1 MHEVVELERVEL
13 TGVRAREA
21 FTDALEPRSELAFV
35 IVADH
40 LASGTPGLLARVRHS
55 QTNAT
60 VRAVALPADVRQAAV
75 AQVERYCETRVP
87 EDMRSHVRIEHSV
100 RGNAIT
106 IVERRPPWRDDIGAE
121 WSSTKVAQL
130 RYDGA
135 NWALYCSDR
144 SGRWWRYDEA
154 APARDVAPL
163 LAAIDEDV
171 TGIFWG

>member
-21 FTDALEPRSELAFV
+21 FTDALEQRSELAFV

-60 VRAVALPADVRQAAV
+60 VRAMALPADVRQAAV

-87 EDMRSHVRIEHSV
+87 VDMRSHVRIEHSV

-106 IVERRPPWRDDIGAE
+106 IVERRPAM
-121 WSSTKVAQL
+121 A
-130 RYDGA
+130 
-135 NWALYCSDR
+135 
-144 SGRWWRYDEA
+144 
-154 APARDVAPL
+154 
-163 LAAIDEDV
+163 
-171 TGIFWG
+171 

>member
-1 MHEVVELERVEL
+1 MDHLVELKGVE
-13 TGVRAREA
+13 
-21 FTDALEPRSELAFV
+21 
-35 IVADH
+35 
-40 LASGTPGLLARVRHS
+40 LARVQPRKAVADVPEQPSELHR
-55 QTNAT
+55 QTDAT
-60 VRAVALPADVRQAAV
+60 VPTMTLPVDAV

-87 EDMRSHVRIEHSV
+87 EDMRSDVRIEHSV

-135 NWALYCSDR
+135 NWALYCSDS